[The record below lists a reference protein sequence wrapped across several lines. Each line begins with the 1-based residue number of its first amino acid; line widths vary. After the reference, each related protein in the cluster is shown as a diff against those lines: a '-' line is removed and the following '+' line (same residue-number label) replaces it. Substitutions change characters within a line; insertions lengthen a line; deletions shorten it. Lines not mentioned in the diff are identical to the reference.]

1 MDSPFKLGRP
11 TPRARELRNNASD
24 AERALWRKLKGSQTS
39 GLKFSRQ
46 IPLAGHVCD
55 LVCRSHKL
63 IVELDGGQHHDHT
76 VYDDNRTAKLEVLG
90 YRVIRFWNSDVFG
103 NIDGV
108 LEMILEAAHNR
119 QRVPTPLTP
128 SRVREGESE

>member
-1 MDSPFKLGRP
+1 MGSPFKLGRP
-11 TPRARELRNNASD
+11 TPRVRELRNNASD
-24 AERALWRKLKGSQTS
+24 AERALWQKLKGSQLS

-46 IPLAGHVCD
+46 IPLAGYVCD

-63 IVELDGGQHHDHT
+63 IVELDGGQHHDQT